1 MIAVGLTGGIGSGK
15 STVAAMLVRR
25 GAVLIDAD
33 QLARQAV
40 EPDTDAY
47 DAVVAR
53 FGEAVVLPGGGL
65 DRPALA
71 AVVFADEG
79 ARRDLNAIV
88 HPAVGVLMAER
99 LAAVADTD
107 SVVVLDIPL
116 LVEGGGR
123 DRFPMAGVLVVDA
136 PIATAIA
143 RLVADR
149 GMDPADAERRVAA
162 QASREERLRQADFVI
177 MNMGSLD
184 ELEAMVDRAWT
195 WTLGLGQEGVTDST
209 S

>member
-1 MIAVGLTGGIGSGK
+1 MITVGLTGGIGSGK
-15 STVAAMLVRR
+15 STVAAMLVGR
-25 GAVLIDAD
+25 GAILIDAD
-33 QLARQAV
+33 QLAREAV
-40 EPDTDAY
+40 EPGTEAY
-47 DAVVAR
+47 GVIVAR
-53 FGEAVVLPGGGL
+53 FGEGVVLPGGGI

-71 AVVFADEG
+71 SVVFADEE

-88 HPAVGVLMAER
+88 HPAVGALMAER
-99 LAAVADTD
+99 LAAVASTD

-123 DRFPMAGVLVVDA
+123 DRYTMAGVLVVDA
-136 PIATAIA
+136 PIDTAMA
-143 RLVADR
+143 RLIEDR

-162 QASREERLRQADFVI
+162 QASREDRLRQADFVI

-184 ELEAMVDRAWT
+184 ELEAMVDRAWA
-195 WTLGLGQEGVTDST
+195 WMLALGREGATESN